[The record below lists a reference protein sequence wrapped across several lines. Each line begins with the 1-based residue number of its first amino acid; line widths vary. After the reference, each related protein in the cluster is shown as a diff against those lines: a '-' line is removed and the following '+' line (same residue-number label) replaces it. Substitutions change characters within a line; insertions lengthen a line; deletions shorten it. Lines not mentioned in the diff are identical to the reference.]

1 MLELGCGYGRVL
13 ETLAWKVKRLVGID
27 TSRSSLMLA
36 RQKVGAI
43 SHCHLFQMDGLALAF
58 RNQSFNA
65 VICIQNGISAFQVD
79 PRDLVRESIRVTKKG
94 GRALFSTYS
103 SNFWADRM
111 EWFRLQA
118 DEGLIGEI
126 DWDATGDG
134 MIVCKDGFRATT
146 YGPAEL
152 LALASQFD
160 VKAEIKEVNGSSLFL
175 EMRVGK
181 S

>member
-1 MLELGCGYGRVL
+1 VLELGCGYGRVL
-13 ETLAWKVKRLVGID
+13 EALAWKAKMLVGID

-36 RQKVGAI
+36 KQKVGTL

-58 RNQSFNA
+58 RNQSFDD

-94 GRALFSTYS
+94 GRVLFSTYS

-111 EWFRLQA
+111 EWFKLQA

-134 MIVCKDGFRATT
+134 MIVCKDGFRATA
-146 YGPAEL
+146 YGPPEL

-175 EMRVGK
+175 EMRIGK